1 MPAGDELF
9 ARPFHLDEAARP
21 DIVRPFRERIAPPAV
36 SAFDQGVALLA
47 GNDFPK
53 AETSFKSAIQA
64 DSDNASAALAYLAA
78 TFAAAGH
85 DAEAASA
92 WQTALIDGSDL
103 PQIYVWLGDALM
115 RTRNLAQARAILEE
129 GLKKWPSDL
138 RFTKPLAVLYATFG
152 QGREALRTLERH
164 LAEHPDDIGGELS
177 RRRVDVP
184 PAPGGGRRSYAS
196 RGCEARP
203 RVRRGVRKGPRVAA
217 CRSSKSGWTFL
228 EGRSR

>member
-1 MPAGDELF
+1 MTSVEAGTAPTAASGELFLPAGDDLF

-36 SAFDQGVALLA
+36 SAFDQGVASLA

-129 GLKKWPSDL
+129 ASQEMAVRPPFHEAAGGPLRDL
-138 RFTKPLAVLYATFG
+138 RSRP
-152 QGREALRTLERH
+152 
-164 LAEHPDDIGGELS
+164 GGAAHARAPS
-177 RRRVDVP
+177 RRT
-184 PAPGGGRRSYAS
+184 PG
-196 RGCEARP
+196 
-203 RVRRGVRKGPRVAA
+203 
-217 CRSSKSGWTFL
+217 
-228 EGRSR
+228 